1 MDKIYT
7 TKIDDIIKAKKFIIN
22 LHYNNKAFHFDD
34 SPSDIINGDGSPIFT
49 PSEALNLEERIDELY
64 NYKLNWRSVECPI
77 GYSLMIHK
85 LVGELDV
92 DQDEDWFMGVD
103 LEDELIQIN
112 EILYDYVNDDRISR
126 SEFKYVEYLYGL
138 LHKEWRNGKG
148 GKTGKE

>member
-1 MDKIYT
+1 MDSIYST
-7 TKIDDIIKAKKFIIN
+7 PINDIIKAKKFIIN

-34 SPSDIINGDGSPIFT
+34 PPSDIINGDGSPTFT
-49 PSEALNLEERIDELY
+49 PGEAKNLEDRLDELY

-92 DQDEDWFMGVD
+92 DEDWFMGVD
-103 LEDELIQIN
+103 LEDELKQIN
-112 EILYDYVNDDRISR
+112 TILYDMVHDDRISR

-138 LHKEWRNGKG
+138 LHKEWKGK
-148 GKTGKE
+148 K

>member
-1 MDKIYT
+1 
-7 TKIDDIIKAKKFIIN
+7 
-22 LHYNNKAFHFDD
+22 
-34 SPSDIINGDGSPIFT
+34 
-49 PSEALNLEERIDELY
+49 
-64 NYKLNWRSVECPI
+64 
-77 GYSLMIHK
+77 MIHK

-148 GKTGKE
+148 GKNGKE

>member
-112 EILYDYVNDDRISR
+112 EILYDYVYDDRISR

-148 GKTGKE
+148 GKNGKE